1 MLNLAV
7 SAGQKTAKWNKNP
20 LDVMQPLEKQS
31 YAVIHAQLNFIS
43 LYIWPGGGMRPNFQ
57 TGTGRI
63 INQKDLMPE
72 GFVAGLFYRESH
84 ASSDALSRRNA
95 PTIYTARCSWKI
107 RE

>member
-72 GFVAGLFYRESH
+72 GFVAGLFLGRVMQAQMLYLEGMLPQFTLR
-84 ASSDALSRRNA
+84 DAVG
-95 PTIYTARCSWKI
+95 K
-107 RE
+107 